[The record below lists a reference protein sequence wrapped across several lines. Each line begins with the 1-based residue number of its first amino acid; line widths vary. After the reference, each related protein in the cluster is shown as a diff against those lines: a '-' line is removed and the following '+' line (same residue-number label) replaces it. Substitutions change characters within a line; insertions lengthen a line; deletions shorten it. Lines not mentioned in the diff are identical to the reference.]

1 MAQSNSL
8 SNQRLG
14 QGGWQIGN
22 LFSTR
27 GRLLPYLLLIPATLI
42 ILSVIIYPL
51 VYSFAISL
59 TDANLLKFSQ
69 AELIGFENYER
80 MLGRDKFWTSI
91 LRTLSYTAG
100 TVVLS
105 YLMGLFVALILNQP
119 FRFRGLA
126 RTLLIIPW
134 ATPWL
139 VVTLIWF
146 VMFNPQIG
154 PVNQVL
160 KMLGVIEVGQSW
172 LYSSETA
179 MTSIVITTSWRLF
192 PAVSLII
199 LAGLQSIPTEQ
210 YEAAEVD
217 GASRWQRFRYIT
229 MPSIRTV
236 SMTMITLLTIWS
248 SKLFTIAWTLT
259 QGGPGDATQVLSV
272 YTYQEAFSSNRL
284 GRGSSLAI
292 MSFLLSLVLVV
303 VYFAILRRDEESNVS

>member
-1 MAQSNSL
+1 MARTTYLEQQNRPL
-8 SNQRLG
+8 FG
-14 QGGWQIGN
+14 T
-22 LFSTR
+22 LFSVR
-27 GRLLPYLLLIPATLI
+27 GRTLPYLLLIPATFLI
-42 ILSVIIYPL
+42 LTVIIYPL
-51 VYSFAISL
+51 LYSAYISL
-59 TDANLLKFSQ
+59 TDANLLRFSQ
-69 AELIGFENYER
+69 KEFIGLENYARMFER
-80 MLGRDKFWTSI
+80 DNFRISVI
-91 LRTLSYTAG
+91 RTLTYTAG

-105 YLMGLFVALILNQP
+105 YSMGLFVALILNQN

-154 PVNQVL
+154 PINEFL
-160 KMLGVIEVGQSW
+160 KLLGILDVGRSW
-172 LYSSETA
+172 LYSTDTA
-179 MTSIVITTSWRLF
+179 MMSIVLVTSWRLF
-192 PAVSLII
+192 PAATLII
-199 LAGLQSIPTEQ
+199 LAGLQSIPSEQ

-217 GASRWQRFRYIT
+217 GANRWQRFRYIT

-236 SMTMITLLTIWS
+236 SITMITLLTIWS

-259 QGGPGDATQVLSV
+259 QGGPGDATKVLSV

-284 GRGSSLAI
+284 GRGSALAM

-303 VYFAILRRDEESNVS
+303 IYFTILSRDEQGEKS